1 MKRNLWLFLLKLLP
15 ATLLLGYLWFTVC
28 QFAYPYWI
36 DPIATFFFKLF
47 GVRTW
52 HLALTAEH
60 FTNLVPYLALLL
72 ATPGIIKHWR
82 RSLLALFGGLVVI
95 VLIHIF
101 MSVAI
106 YFIVEAYSMS
116 KSAYRIIVPIYLVND
131 AMPLILWLAFFPKVL
146 SDLFGFI
153 KWGKGRG
160 EEVLPSHN
168 DSTAGQSDGEG
179 SVVP

>member
-15 ATLLLGYLWFTVC
+15 ATLILGWLWFTQC
-28 QFAYPYWI
+28 QHAYPYWI

-95 VLIHIF
+95 VLVHMF

-116 KSAYRIIVPIYLVND
+116 KSAYRLITYNQFRLQRQRPGHSYSLPLPAGKLMRIPVY
-131 AMPLILWLAFFPKVL
+131 MP
-146 SDLFGFI
+146 G
-153 KWGKGRG
+153 
-160 EEVLPSHN
+160 
-168 DSTAGQSDGEG
+168 
-179 SVVP
+179 

>member
-15 ATLLLGYLWFTVC
+15 ATLLLGWLWFTQC
-28 QFAYPYWI
+28 QHAYPYWI
-36 DPIATFFFKLF
+36 DPLATFFFKLF
-47 GVRTW
+47 KVRTW

-95 VLIHIF
+95 VLVHMF

-131 AMPLILWLAFFPKVL
+131 ALPLILWLAFFPKVL
-146 SDLFGFI
+146 SELFGFI
-153 KWGKGRG
+153 KWGRSGG
-160 EEVLPSHN
+160 
-168 DSTAGQSDGEG
+168 DSAVTSQVGPPTE
-179 SVVP
+179 

>member
-15 ATLLLGYLWFTVC
+15 ATLILGWLWFAHA
-28 QFAYPYWI
+28 QHAYPYWI
-36 DPIATFFFKLF
+36 DPVATFFFKLF
-47 GVRTW
+47 GVRVW

-72 ATPGIIKHWR
+72 ATPGLVRNWKR
-82 RSLLALFGGLVVI
+82 TLTALFVGLAVI
-95 VLIHIF
+95 VLVHIF

-106 YFIVEAYSMS
+106 YYIVEAYSMS

-153 KWGKGRG
+153 KWGKGGG
-160 EEVLPSHN
+160 EAVKAS
-168 DSTAGQSDGEG
+168 
-179 SVVP
+179 